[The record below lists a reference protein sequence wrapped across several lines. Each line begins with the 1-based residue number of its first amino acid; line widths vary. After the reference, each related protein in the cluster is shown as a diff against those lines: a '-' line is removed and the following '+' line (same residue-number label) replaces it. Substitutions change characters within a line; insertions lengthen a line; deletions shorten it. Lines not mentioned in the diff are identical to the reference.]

1 LRKNI
6 GDEEQDTQN
15 FTLLQNFGKI
25 SSQTQSSSSVQK
37 KMAKFRKK
45 KKKNHSKF
53 SIQWLCIVHKS
64 YAKVHNGVQVTSQQK
79 ELL

>member
-15 FTLLQNFGKI
+15 YTLLQNFGKI
-25 SSQTQSSSSVQK
+25 PSQMQSSVEK
-37 KMAKFRKK
+37 EIAKFHKK
-45 KKKNHSKF
+45 EKKNHSKF